1 MKKIVAISV
10 GILLIL
16 YIISYMLIDSM
27 TSEFDFYNGIKVTVD
42 MDYNKIDNNFTSVVK
57 IADGWSTNGFL
68 EFFNPVILTV
78 TGLTADDIQRVEIK
92 YHYRDFVDYGNYHRS
107 GKTTD
112 RMPYKTFKE
121 IKKVKI
127 NTVVS
132 EW

>member
-1 MKKIVAISV
+1 
-10 GILLIL
+10 
-16 YIISYMLIDSM
+16 M

-42 MDYNKIDNNFTSVVK
+42 MDFNRMDKTFTTAVK

-78 TGLTADDIQRVEIK
+78 TGLTADDVQRVEIK
-92 YHYRDFVDYGNYHRS
+92 YHYRDFVDCGNYHRS

-121 IKKVKI
+121 IKQVKI
-127 NTVVS
+127 KTVVS